1 MELLSIDIE
10 TTGLD
15 KAKDEIIQ
23 IAMVS
28 STGKSFVKKIRPT
41 NQMISEE
48 ATARH
53 GMTIQCLEKCPTF
66 QEVYQQ
72 VTDIL
77 SKFKNLVMFNA
88 EFDYSILSRQIKE
101 QGGDFSLENYTII
114 DPFLIHKK
122 KYRQD
127 LSSLYSFYINEEMEN
142 AHDAKADAL
151 AALKI
156 YEKQALKWPE
166 LNIPENA
173 QSLAF
178 GENFIIGAWFEY
190 KEDLG
195 IYVFNRGKY
204 RNQPIDIPLQ
214 SDIGYLN
221 WILSLSDIT
230 IDERKF
236 IEKSIRE
243 AA

>member
-15 KAKDEIIQ
+15 KANDEIIQ

-28 STGKSFVKKIRPT
+28 STGKVFSKKIRPT
-41 NQMISEE
+41 KQMISEE

-53 GMTIQCLEKCPTF
+53 GLTLQCLEKCPTF
-66 QEVYQQ
+66 DEVYPQI
-72 VTDIL
+72 TDIL

-101 QGGDFSLENYTII
+101 QGGNFSLYDYTII
-114 DPFLIHKK
+114 DPFKIHRKL
-122 KYRQD
+122 YRND
-127 LSSLYSFYINEEMEN
+127 LSSLTLFYTGEELQN
-142 AHDAKADAL
+142 AHDAKADAV

-156 YEKQALKWPE
+156 YEAQIKKWPE
-166 LNIPENA
+166 LAIPENA
-173 QSLAF
+173 QALAF
-178 GENFIIGAWFEY
+178 GENFIIGDWFEY

-195 IYVFNRGKY
+195 VYVFNKGKY
-204 RNQPIDIPLQ
+204 RNQPIDIPLK
-214 SDIGYLN
+214 SDIGYLA
-221 WILSLSDIT
+221 WILTLPDIT

-236 IEKSIRE
+236 IEKSIQE